1 MKKNI
6 FWVCGV
12 VQSVS
17 LGIIIFFTLNG
28 LNNVSGDKVIGFDT
42 QVLLSVMFLLFLWL
56 TPYVIYSKK

>member
-42 QVLLSVMFLLFLWL
+42 QVLLSVMFPLFLWL